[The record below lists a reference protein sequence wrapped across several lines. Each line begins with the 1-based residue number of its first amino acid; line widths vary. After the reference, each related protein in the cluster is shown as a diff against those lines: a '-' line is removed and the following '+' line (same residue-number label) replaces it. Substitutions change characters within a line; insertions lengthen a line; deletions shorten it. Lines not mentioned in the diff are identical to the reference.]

1 MAKNILAVIIGVI
14 VGGLVIYGIE
24 SINMV
29 RFPWPENLSM
39 QDKEAFAEYVVSLP
53 LDALLTVIIAHA
65 LGSLVAGFACSKIA
79 SNKHIVLGLICGGVF
94 LLGGIMNL
102 VMIPHPLWFMVVD
115 LLVFLPFAWLGAK
128 LAK

>member
-39 QDKEAFAEYVVSLP
+39 EDKEAFAEYVNSLP
-53 LDALLTVIIAHA
+53 VDALLTVIIAHA
-65 LGSLVAGFACSKIA
+65 LGSLVAGFVCGKITP
-79 SNKHIVLGLICGGVF
+79 NKHITLGLICGVVF

-102 VMIPHPLWFMVVD
+102 VMIPHPLWFMVAD
-115 LLVFLPFAWLGAK
+115 LLVFLPFAWLGAR